1 MFRGIE
7 GRRSLAMAAVAFAA
21 AGLVVFNTA
30 RPSETV
36 NTPPTAHNS
45 IGAVIDTPRSV
56 TIPSLTLDAPLI
68 ELGLQ
73 DDGTLEVPTDPDEAG
88 WFAGGPEPGEVGA
101 AVIAGHV
108 DSKSGPAV
116 FYGIGDLTEGDQITV
131 SGHDGDDLT
140 FVVQRSERYPK
151 DQFPTSDVYGPT
163 TEPELR
169 LITCGGDFDRS
180 TGHYRDNVVV
190 FATLA

>member
-1 MFRGIE
+1 MFRGTE
-7 GRRSLAMAAVAFAA
+7 RRRSLAMAAAAFVA
-21 AGLVVFNTA
+21 AGLVVFNSG

-36 NTPPTAHNS
+36 GTPATAHS

-56 TIPSLTLDAPLI
+56 TIPSLALHAPVI
-68 ELGLQ
+68 ELGLEE
-73 DDGTLEVPTDPDEAG
+73 DGTLEVPTDPAEAG
-88 WFAGGPEPGEVGA
+88 WFAGGPEPGEDGA

-116 FYGIGDLTEGDQITV
+116 FYGIEDLTEGDQIMV
-131 SGHDGDDLT
+131 SGHDGEDLT

-151 DQFPTSDVYGPT
+151 DQFPTSEVYGST
-163 TEPELR
+163 AEPELR

-190 FATLA
+190 FAALA